1 MSLAPFDILEHREL
15 ARVQSGELRIVSAK
29 RARKLRKRG
38 ENVWWNYGIC
48 ARVWSPWWARADGAT
63 LLVPMPA
70 NAELCGARRA
80 SEPTPGYAG
89 DNNGE

>member
-38 ENVWWNYGIC
+38 EYVWWNYGIC

-70 NAELCGARRA
+70 NDKLCLIRGCR
-80 SEPTPGYAG
+80 
-89 DNNGE
+89 